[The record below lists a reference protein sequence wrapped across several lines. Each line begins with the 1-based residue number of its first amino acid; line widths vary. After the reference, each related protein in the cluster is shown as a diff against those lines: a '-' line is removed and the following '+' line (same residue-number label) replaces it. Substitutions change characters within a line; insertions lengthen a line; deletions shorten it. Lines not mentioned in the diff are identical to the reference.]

1 MPNSQHQ
8 LSSSDSPDE
17 ASLAPPETLTNCA
30 RLIADGEMEWP
41 SDFPIAQAGDLEL
54 LVRRARRVRLVKLIA
69 ACIAE
74 DIASNARG

>member
-8 LSSSDSPDE
+8 LSSPDSPSE
-17 ASLAPPETLTNCA
+17 TTAVPPETLTTCA

-41 SDFPIAQAGDLEL
+41 SDFPVSQAGDLEL

-69 ACIAE
+69 SCIAK
-74 DIASNARG
+74 DIASTARG